1 MMRSMYSAVSG
12 LKTHQ
17 TKMDVIGNNIANVN
31 TVAFKSSSV
40 TFRDILYQTTSS
52 ASGANANTG
61 AGGINAKQIG
71 LGVSMAATNISITSA
86 GASETTGNPFDI
98 KLTDKNSTNF
108 FIVSDGTQNLF
119 TRSGSFY
126 VDGAGNLCMTSTG
139 YTVMGWQVDET
150 TGAIRKDTVSAL
162 RIMQEKNLTS
172 PPEATINAVMGGVL
186 DSNDTDV
193 KSEAGKV
200 LNLNFFDDLGYA
212 YTAKFAVRDTDE
224 KGVYTVGLTSIL
236 DSNNKNLLEG
246 MTAEQISKLFGSAD
260 ETTEEVYKID
270 PVAYGSTINANDPNN
285 IIVANGNG
293 TFTYNVA
300 IGTFNN
306 GATLT
311 DVFGDSSTMVA
322 LQEMLEQ
329 ENSPYSLV
337 YNQETGTFSVNKQT
351 VALTTSAAKVFSS
364 DDLQAGY
371 TLSETT
377 PGTIVGEDGSE
388 YVFNSVTGMFE
399 GTDKDG
405 NYSTKTAIEIFK
417 ISDTLQTY
425 LGFKGTDANPDYS
438 FVFNEKDGAFE
449 VIQRS
454 ATYDLVF
461 DTGEGLFRSIN
472 GDPSSAVLKIG
483 DSTGEGGVNQYG
495 NFKNISIDFTQCLNY
510 NNGGKSTLSMDSGAV
525 DGTTGKGRKLGNM
538 IGISIDSNGKIFGSY
553 SNGNTELLGQIAVA
567 QFANAS
573 GLSKMGENCYQTT
586 LNSGDFDGIGVE
598 VNADGSTMTSGELEM
613 SNVDLSTE
621 FTQMITTQRGFQ
633 ANSRVITTSDTL
645 LEELVNLKR

>member
-300 IGTFNN
+300 NGTFNN

-483 DSTGEGGVNQYG
+483 DSTGEGE
-495 NFKNISIDFTQCLNY
+495 I
-510 NNGGKSTLSMDSGAV
+510 
-525 DGTTGKGRKLGNM
+525 GR
-538 IGISIDSNGKIFGSY
+538 
-553 SNGNTELLGQIAVA
+553 AHV
-567 QFANAS
+567 
-573 GLSKMGENCYQTT
+573 
-586 LNSGDFDGIGVE
+586 
-598 VNADGSTMTSGELEM
+598 
-613 SNVDLSTE
+613 
-621 FTQMITTQRGFQ
+621 
-633 ANSRVITTSDTL
+633 
-645 LEELVNLKR
+645 